1 MSDTVKILSDEYIRE
16 ICRLYGDVY
25 DDRIEDSRP
34 PSAGKKNGVVD
45 RREAGLDWFPGMTAG
60 HKSLAAFQRELEEIH
75 GIRLSTS
82 KIRKILVSGG
92 CWTTERS
99 REVQHLFFL
108 LTQKSEENQGKVL
121 AEDEAIRE
129 ISRRLEISTE
139 LVIMNLPYLKV
150 VNRLENRSKNA
161 IRCER
166 YRKRKAEKENGS
178 QENRALF
185 QQVLADIDRTC

>member
-1 MSDTVKILSDEYIRE
+1 MREEEPVSDTVKILSDEYIRE

-108 LTQKSEENQGKVL
+108 LTQKSEENQVQT
-121 AEDEAIRE
+121 A
-129 ISRRLEISTE
+129 
-139 LVIMNLPYLKV
+139 V
-150 VNRLENRSKNA
+150 
-161 IRCER
+161 
-166 YRKRKAEKENGS
+166 
-178 QENRALF
+178 
-185 QQVLADIDRTC
+185 

>member
-166 YRKRKAEKENGS
+166 YRKRKAEEENG
-178 QENRALF
+178 
-185 QQVLADIDRTC
+185 